1 MSKTK
6 FYTSED
12 QVYFEMEEEQ
22 PMNKEQKIQELTE
35 RIEKSQAEIDE
46 LKQELEKLKKT
57 NDKQRLKEIR
67 KLIYEKQR
75 IEALLNHG
83 IEKCTVCDYFGRRRV
98 YISDFNNNLK
108 EHILNTF
115 EDRIEIINSELK
127 ELGVEL

>member
-1 MSKTK
+1 MIKY
-6 FYTSED
+6 YTSD
-12 QVYFEMEEEQ
+12 GQVYYETEGEK
-22 PMNKEQKIQELTE
+22 PLNKEQKIQEL
-35 RIEKSQAEIDE
+35 
-46 LKQELEKLKKT
+46 EKLKKS
-57 NDKQRLKEIR
+57 NDKQRLKKIR

-108 EHILNTF
+108 EHFLNTF

>member
-1 MSKTK
+1 MIKY
-6 FYTSED
+6 YTSD
-12 QVYFEMEEEQ
+12 GQVYYETQGDE

-46 LKQELEKLKKT
+46 LKEELEKLKKP
-57 NDKQRLKEIR
+57 NDKQRLKKIQ

-83 IEKCTVCDYFGRRRV
+83 IEKCTICNYFARGRV

-108 EHILNTF
+108 EYISNAF

>member
-1 MSKTK
+1 MSKIK
-6 FYTSED
+6 YYTGD
-12 QVYFEMEEEQ
+12 GQVYFEAEGEK
-22 PMNKEQKIQELTE
+22 PINKEQKIQEL
-35 RIEKSQAEIDE
+35 
-46 LKQELEKLKKT
+46 EKLKKS
-57 NDKQRLKEIR
+57 NDKQRLKKIR